1 MAYHKQHTMDIQVLN
16 NETITIQE
24 FIDKYHPT
32 LTYPAIVYALKNGK
46 VSGNKEGR
54 RWVITLDE
62 NTLRYNPIRATK
74 TGRL

>member
-1 MAYHKQHTMDIQVLN
+1 MDSQVLN
-16 NETITIQE
+16 IETVTIQE

-32 LTYPAIVYALKNGK
+32 LTYPAIVYAVKNGK

-62 NTLRYNPIRATK
+62 KTLRYNPIRATK